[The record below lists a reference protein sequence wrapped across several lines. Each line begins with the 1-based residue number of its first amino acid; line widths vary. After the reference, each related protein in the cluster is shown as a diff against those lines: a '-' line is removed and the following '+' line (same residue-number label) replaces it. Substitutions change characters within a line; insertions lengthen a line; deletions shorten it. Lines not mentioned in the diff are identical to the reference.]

1 MYYTLT
7 IGGKEYQFISM
18 NFKREASLESQVFRG
33 TLVIPAGITLPTF
46 DDSIIV
52 KKQLLSNNILKWQGK
67 VNQVRYLPTFPAAI
81 EVIGYDL
88 ARKINSLKVP
98 ALGYST
104 TKGSTIFIANRDP
117 EATTDLSTGTTDTAD
132 PSLDSIDLGKSK
144 TGLEDSAF
152 RRRQAMELVQMV
164 SDRDIY
170 IERAGAA
177 HFNNGAGVDRSAT
190 LILEHGLNG
199 FLTPDVSYLEDET
212 RRIKKVTVKGKGV
225 GDLFYTGSAGT
236 AAAADKVKQ
245 IELPFL
251 VSKDTLDKAATN
263 IIAELDRTIK
273 YAMFNFIDVFTE
285 TYDVYDTVRLKARL
299 PIKNI
304 DDSTLKIFSIETTV
318 SGGKEQ
324 FEIVTLEL
332 LNFRRGIWAKLV
344 DPLKVAEAE
353 DSRLGVSIGATQVL
367 DHVGMNS
374 IVTDVG
380 ATRVTATITS
390 AAFVNVGSNAFAS
403 TPRNSGCHIM
413 MGIRITPL
421 VIDLISGGTLFIK
434 ATDGTTDYPAS
445 SQIRVQYND
454 MVYKP
459 TFTTAHLFIPADVSG
474 KTITLKGLTLGDA
487 IVRIDILPFFYAIG
501 ES

>member
-7 IGGKEYQFISM
+7 IGGKEYQFITM

-33 TLVIPAGITLPTF
+33 TLAIPAGVTLPAF
-46 DDSIIV
+46 NDSIIV
-52 KKQLLSNNILKWQGK
+52 KKQILQNNILKWQGK
-67 VNQVRYLPTFPAAI
+67 VNQVRYLPMFPAAV

-88 ARKINSLKVP
+88 ARKLNYLKVP
-98 ALGYST
+98 ALGYSA
-104 TKGSTIFIANRDP
+104 TKGSTIFVANRDP
-117 EATTDLSTGTTDTAD
+117 EATTDLIANTTDTSD

-144 TGLEDSAF
+144 TGQEDAAF
-152 RRRQAMELVQMV
+152 TRRMALDLVQMV

-170 IERAGAA
+170 VERDGHAN
-177 HFNNGAGVDRSAT
+177 FLNPAGVNRSAT

-199 FLTPDVSYLEDET
+199 FLTPDIFYLEDET
-212 RRIKKVTVKGKGV
+212 RRIKKVITKGKGV
-225 GDLFYTGSAGT
+225 GDLFYTGSSGSP
-236 AAAADKVKQ
+236 AAADKIRP

-263 IIAELDRTIK
+263 ILAELDRTIK
-273 YAMFNFIDVFTE
+273 YAMFTFIDVFTE

-299 PIKNI
+299 PVKNI
-304 DDSTLKIFSIETTV
+304 DDSTMKIFSIETTV

-324 FEIVTLEL
+324 FEIVILEL

-390 AAFVNVGSNAFAS
+390 AAFVDIGANTFAS
-403 TPRNSGCHIM
+403 TPKNTGCHIM

-421 VIDLISGGTLFIK
+421 VIGSDFLLIK

-459 TFTTAHLFIPADVSG
+459 TFATAHLFIPADVSG

-501 ES
+501 EG